1 MSVGNNV
8 PLLPGANVP
17 MVDMA
22 GHIAPSWHQFLQKI
36 APNPQAVQAQTVKG
50 STYTFTAPANGS
62 VIISGGT
69 VSKITLTRGRVAV
82 DVGQTSG
89 HLPASLGDVFS
100 ISYSSAPLVHFLPG

>member
-1 MSVGNNV
+1 
-8 PLLPGANVP
+8 
-17 MVDMA
+17 MVDMS
-22 GHIAPSWHQFLQKI
+22 GHIAPAWHRFLQKI
-36 APNPQAVQAQTVKG
+36 APNPQAVQAQTLKHSPYV
-50 STYTFTAPANGS
+50 FTAPSNGS
-62 VIISGGT
+62 LVVSGGA